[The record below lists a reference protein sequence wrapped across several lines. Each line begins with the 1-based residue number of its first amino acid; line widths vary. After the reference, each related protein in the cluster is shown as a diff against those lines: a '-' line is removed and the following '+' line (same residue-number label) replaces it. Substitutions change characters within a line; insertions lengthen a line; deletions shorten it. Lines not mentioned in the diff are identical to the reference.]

1 MLDTSNQLVGSF
13 SQYFST
19 YRVEELVQRIPE
31 KRRQL
36 LAETIEGR
44 AGVMGCKD
52 EVILK
57 TVLRRLQAKTV

>member
-1 MLDTSNQLVGSF
+1 MLDTSNQLVGSY
-13 SQYFST
+13 SRYFSNH
-19 YRVEELVQRIPE
+19 RVEELVQRIPE

-52 EVILK
+52 EDILK
-57 TVLRRLQAKTV
+57 KVLRRLEAEKV